1 MNYLLDNS
9 GGGGGGGGYWVRFF
23 FELGIFVKKTMGL
36 FLGGIIFYKPF
47 SAIEF
52 SKIFMQPK

>member
-9 GGGGGGGGYWVRFF
+9 GGGAGGGGYWVRGF
-23 FELGIFVKKTMGL
+23 FELEIFVKKTMGL

-47 SAIEF
+47 SAIKF
-52 SKIFMQPK
+52 SKIFRQSK